1 LRRVKLEVNEQTK
14 PAKDDNNGTQHRRAL
29 EFKCRQ
35 KIDEEAAA
43 ANKRP
48 GFGSLG
54 DKEWNGDYLGLRLLT
69 ILRWTGA
76 GRGVAAQVVAGVGV
90 LVHGRER
97 VAEGTARTREA
108 GVLAALRSEMLIG
121 APNAA
126 VPGIGMPQ
134 MHGK

>member
-1 LRRVKLEVNEQTK
+1 MRKQPRRSLR
-14 PAKDDNNGTQHRRAL
+14 GS
-29 EFKCRQ
+29 
-35 KIDEEAAA
+35 
-43 ANKRP
+43 NKRP

-54 DKEWNGDYLGLRLLT
+54 YREWNGDYLGVRLLT

-108 GVLAALRSEMLIG
+108 GVLAALRSEMLRG
-121 APNAA
+121 RPSLY
-126 VPGIGMPQ
+126 PLL
-134 MHGK
+134 